1 MKMDKLKKDDIQ
13 LEKVVSE
20 LKERLKYK
28 DELNLDLIQR
38 NRELK
43 AKLRLQL
50 ALKSELTEK
59 ELLLT
64 VGLESLLLLKKHRYN
79 HIKKE
84 EDWLLLY
91 DAINILYGDISH
103 IVSSFGLTSQEVKVC
118 YLTYIVIT
126 ISEQAKVLIIE
137 TNTIKRYK
145 NRIKNKLKLGEEIL
159 LSVYLNLNSTK
170 INKN

>member
-28 DELNLDLIQR
+28 DELNLNLIQR

-50 ALKSELTEK
+50 SLKSELTEK

-118 YLTYIVIT
+118 YLT
-126 ISEQAKVLIIE
+126 SEQAKVLIIE

-159 LSVYLNLNSTK
+159 LSVYLNLNSKK

>member
-13 LEKVVSE
+13 LEKTVSE

-28 DELNLDLIQR
+28 DEQNLNLIQR

-43 AKLRLQL
+43 AKLG
-50 ALKSELTEK
+50 S
-59 ELLLT
+59 
-64 VGLESLLLLKKHRYN
+64 LLKKHRYN

-91 DAINILYGDISH
+91 DAVNILYGDISH
-103 IVSSFGLTSQEVKVC
+103 IVSSFGLTSQEMKVC
-118 YLTYIVIT
+118 YLTYIGIA

-137 TNTIKRYK
+137 TNTIKRYR

-159 LSVYLNLNSTK
+159 LSVYLNLNSKK
-170 INKN
+170 INKD

>member
-50 ALKSELTEK
+50 SLKSELTEK

-84 EDWLLLY
+84 

-118 YLTYIVIT
+118 YLTYIGIT

>member
-28 DELNLDLIQR
+28 DELNLNLIQR

-50 ALKSELTEK
+50 SLKSELTEK

-118 YLTYIVIT
+118 YLTYIGIT

-145 NRIKNKLKLGEEIL
+145 NRIKNKLELGEEIL

>member
-50 ALKSELTEK
+50 SLKSELTEK

-91 DAINILYGDISH
+91 DAINILYGDISLY
-103 IVSSFGLTSQEVKVC
+103 SFFLWPNLS
-118 YLTYIVIT
+118 
-126 ISEQAKVLIIE
+126 
-137 TNTIKRYK
+137 R
-145 NRIKNKLKLGEEIL
+145 GEGL
-159 LSVYLNLNSTK
+159 LSYLYRNHHL
-170 INKN
+170 

>member
-13 LEKVVSE
+13 LEKTVSE

-28 DELNLDLIQR
+28 DEQNLNLIQR

-43 AKLRLQL
+43 AKLGSQL
-50 ALKSELTEK
+50 SLKNELTEK
-59 ELLLT
+59 ELT

-103 IVSSFGLTSQEVKVC
+103 IVSSFGLTSQEMKVC
-118 YLTYIVIT
+118 YLTYIGIA

-137 TNTIKRYK
+137 TNTIKRYR

-159 LSVYLNLNSTK
+159 LSVYLNLNSKK
-170 INKN
+170 INKD

>member
-28 DELNLDLIQR
+28 DELNLNLIQR

-43 AKLRLQL
+43 AKLS
-50 ALKSELTEK
+50 LKSELTEK

-118 YLTYIVIT
+118 YLTYIGIT

-159 LSVYLNLNSTK
+159 LSVYLNLNSKK

>member
-50 ALKSELTEK
+50 SLKSELTEK

-103 IVSSFGLTSQEVKVC
+103 IG
-118 YLTYIVIT
+118 IT

>member
-13 LEKVVSE
+13 LEKTVSE

-28 DELNLDLIQR
+28 DEQNLNLIQR

-43 AKLRLQL
+43 AKLGSLL
-50 ALKSELTEK
+50 SLKK

-91 DAINILYGDISH
+91 DAVNILYGDISH
-103 IVSSFGLTSQEVKVC
+103 IVSSFGLTSQEMKVC
-118 YLTYIVIT
+118 YLTYIGIA

-137 TNTIKRYK
+137 TNTIKRYR

-159 LSVYLNLNSTK
+159 LSVYLNLNSKK
-170 INKN
+170 INKD

>member
-13 LEKVVSE
+13 LEKTVSE

-28 DELNLDLIQR
+28 DEQNLNLIQR

-43 AKLRLQL
+43 AKLGSLL
-50 ALKSELTEK
+50 SLKNELTEK

-91 DAINILYGDISH
+91 DAVNILYGDISH
-103 IVSSFGLTSQEVKVC
+103 IVSSFGLTSQEMKVC
-118 YLTYIVIT
+118 YLTYIGIA
-126 ISEQAKVLIIE
+126 ISEQAKVLIIPVGG
-137 TNTIKRYK
+137 I
-145 NRIKNKLKLGEEIL
+145 
-159 LSVYLNLNSTK
+159 NLVHT
-170 INKN
+170 

>member
-50 ALKSELTEK
+50 SLKSELTEK

-91 DAINILYGDISH
+91 DAINILYGY
-103 IVSSFGLTSQEVKVC
+103 SFFLWPNLS
-118 YLTYIVIT
+118 
-126 ISEQAKVLIIE
+126 
-137 TNTIKRYK
+137 R
-145 NRIKNKLKLGEEIL
+145 GEGL
-159 LSVYLNLNSTK
+159 LSYLYRNHHL
-170 INKN
+170 

>member
-28 DELNLDLIQR
+28 DELNLNLIQ
-38 NRELK
+38 
-43 AKLRLQL
+43 
-50 ALKSELTEK
+50 TEK

-118 YLTYIVIT
+118 YLTYIGIT

>member
-13 LEKVVSE
+13 LEKTVSE

-28 DELNLDLIQR
+28 DEQNLNLIQR

-43 AKLRLQL
+43 AKLGSQL
-50 ALKSELTEK
+50 SLKN

-103 IVSSFGLTSQEVKVC
+103 IVSSFGLTSQEMKVC
-118 YLTYIVIT
+118 YLTYIGIA

-137 TNTIKRYK
+137 TNTIKRYR

-159 LSVYLNLNSTK
+159 LSVYLNLNSKK
-170 INKN
+170 INKD

>member
-1 MKMDKLKKDDIQ
+1 MKTDKLKKDDIQ

-28 DELNLDLIQR
+28 DELNQNLIHR

-43 AKLRLQL
+43 AKFRLQL
-50 ALKSELTEK
+50 SLEK

-91 DAINILYGDISH
+91 DAIHILYGDISH

-118 YLTYIVIT
+118 YLTYIGIT
-126 ISEQAKVLIIE
+126 ISEQAKVLIVE

-159 LSVYLNLNSTK
+159 LSVYLNLNSKK

>member
-50 ALKSELTEK
+50 SLKSELTEK

-118 YLTYIVIT
+118 YLTYIGIT
-126 ISEQAKVLIIE
+126 ILIIE

-159 LSVYLNLNSTK
+159 LSVYLNLNSKK

>member
-28 DELNLDLIQR
+28 DELNLDLIQ
-38 NRELK
+38 LK

-50 ALKSELTEK
+50 SLKSELTEK

-118 YLTYIVIT
+118 YLTYIGIT

>member
-50 ALKSELTEK
+50 SLKSELTEK

-103 IVSSFGLTSQEVKVC
+103 IVSSFGLT
-118 YLTYIVIT
+118 YIGIT

>member
-28 DELNLDLIQR
+28 DELNLNLIQR

-50 ALKSELTEK
+50 SLKSELTEK

-64 VGLESLLLLKKHRYN
+64 VGLESLLLLKKHRN
-79 HIKKE
+79 H
-84 EDWLLLY
+84 LP
-91 DAINILYGDISH
+91 ART
-103 IVSSFGLTSQEVKVC
+103 V
-118 YLTYIVIT
+118 
-126 ISEQAKVLIIE
+126 
-137 TNTIKRYK
+137 
-145 NRIKNKLKLGEEIL
+145 GEEPPL
-159 LSVYLNLNSTK
+159 PRYSQMDGYPLHLPTAG
-170 INKN
+170 

>member
-50 ALKSELTEK
+50 SLKSELTEK

-103 IVSSFGLTSQEVKVC
+103 IVSSFG
-118 YLTYIVIT
+118 
-126 ISEQAKVLIIE
+126 
-137 TNTIKRYK
+137 R
-145 NRIKNKLKLGEEIL
+145 RIRHRRERGPVHDHRRAGRRGR
-159 LSVYLNLNSTK
+159 SMWRAG
-170 INKN
+170 